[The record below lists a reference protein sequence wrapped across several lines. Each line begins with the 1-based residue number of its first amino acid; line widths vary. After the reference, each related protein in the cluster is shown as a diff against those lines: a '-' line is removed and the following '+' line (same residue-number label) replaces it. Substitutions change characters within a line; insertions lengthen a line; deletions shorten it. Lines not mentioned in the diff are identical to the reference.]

1 MPDFARMID
10 ELFYSVIVLIAG
22 VHWSLQE
29 ALLMAGYTVKL
40 VNNWLIENAFMP
52 IIAQTNNSLSLAIS
66 VVFVVALLVLG
77 ITYLLAAF
85 IRLDV
90 VAPRSAIMWYVAGV
104 LFFTIGPSFYQGMN
118 TFRLNISQVMYLSV
132 LQGLDD
138 NAGDFSSLA
147 QVNSNDLDLG
157 PLCDQF
163 DVYLPGATVPGP
175 IDGLDIAMAYLR
187 GHAQDVMGYPQ
198 PVYSP
203 GCGIYLQNPNPSTWA
218 GAGGTSI
225 VPMDWNMEGNY
236 FDHNVSPITWDGVE
250 DSVRDGAVSMAGS
263 SQQRALTAWP
273 LLLFGLVEQIVHLLI
288 TIAMG
293 ITFVSFG
300 VAILFAFFKRTESIA
315 HSIINQWIELIV
327 QTTIIALIQALVIGF
342 FLAGAATG
350 SAAAIIGIGLIC
362 LVFIVITMWSG
373 IKAVWNSFNRLFNA
387 MGQVSGNVLLS
398 PGSVT
403 SAAVTGATAAATG
416 GASLM
421 TSMGSNA
428 LAGMNALNNGA
439 TTAQTA
445 GLMFGGFNSLSG
457 AARTLT
463 HLPGLRGTSLAEAAE
478 QFTEGAATRQV
489 ARNIPV
495 IGRAAAPLVG
505 ATLLSDRDPAK
516 AEYDEYGRVVSRPM
530 LVPAVGEALEGWTL
544 PKDAKRKRSAH
555 PQNDADWFEDEN
567 GEMVAGFTPA
577 QARRTGMFT
586 PVATVPLNDIAEGE
600 GKSDAR
606 RRQERSDYAAEMNSE
621 EMEQHVSDALKASTG
636 THSTLGAMMEKDG
649 KGDMSRFDQ
658 VAARLEASAEAL
670 ANVARLQM
678 QVMLGQLKV
687 SGGGDVAGVMGDVI
701 RGMQMERIQN
711 GQPAVG
717 GADHLTVADR
727 MARAMGIMPIGGENP
742 PIQQDLSRF
751 GLFADQALRLGVSG
765 TQAEQVVREVKS
777 SPDGRLSEPTHAA
790 LVEQV
795 RSEGNL
801 SYDSA
806 REEVN
811 RLEHS
816 ATMLPNEITAF
827 GMMSV
832 PQTVV
837 QPPLEVRPQIDVE
850 PDITIEPQVDVT
862 IEASADEGDA
872 AYTEAIRKQAALGG
886 SGSVIGGS
894 S

>member
-10 ELFYSVIVLIAG
+10 EFIYSVIVMLAG
-22 VHWSLQE
+22 VHWSLQK

-40 VNNWLIENAFMP
+40 VNQWLIENAFMP
-52 IIAQTNNSLSLAIS
+52 IIAQTNNSLGLALS
-66 VVFVVALLVLG
+66 WVFIVALLVLG

-85 IRLDV
+85 IRLEV
-90 VAPRSAIMWYVAGV
+90 VSPRSAIVWYIAGV

-147 QVNSNDLDLG
+147 QVNSNDLALG
-157 PLCDQF
+157 NLCDQF
-163 DVYLPGATVPGP
+163 DVYLPGAAGPGP
-175 IDGLDIAMAYLR
+175 IDGLDITLAYLR

-203 GCGIYLQNPNPSTWA
+203 SCGIYLQNPNPSTWA
-218 GAGGTSI
+218 GEGGTSV

-236 FDHNVSPITWDGVE
+236 FDHNVSPITWDDLSGDE
-250 DSVRDGAVSMAGS
+250 RDAAVSMAGS

-273 LLLFGLVEQIVHLLI
+273 LLLFALAEQVVHLLI

-350 SAAAIIGIGLIC
+350 SAAAIIGIGMIC
-362 LVFIVITMWSG
+362 LVFIVITLWSG

-398 PGSVT
+398 PGSIT

-463 HLPGLRGTSLAEAAE
+463 HLPGLRGTALGEAAE

-505 ATLLSDRDPAK
+505 AALLSDRDPAK
-516 AEYDEYGRVVSRPM
+516 AEYDEYGRVISRPM

-544 PKDAKRKRSAH
+544 PKDAKRKRGARSA
-555 PQNDADWFEDEN
+555 NDADWFEDEN
-567 GEMVAGFTPA
+567 GEMVSSFTPT

-586 PVATVPLNDIAEGE
+586 PVATVPLNEGGE
-600 GKSDAR
+600 DKSDAR
-606 RRQERSDYAAEMNSE
+606 RRQDKSDYAAEMNSE

-649 KGDMSRFDQ
+649 RSDMSRFDQ

-678 QVMLGQLKV
+678 QVMQGQLKV

-701 RGMQMERIQN
+701 RGMQAERVQN

-717 GADHLTVADR
+717 GTDHLTVADR
-727 MARAMGIMPIGGENP
+727 LARAMGVMPVGGEKP
-742 PIQQDLSRF
+742 PVQEDLSRF
-751 GLFADQALRLGVSG
+751 GLFADQALRLGISG
-765 TQAEQVVREVKS
+765 QQAEQVVREVKS
-777 SPDGRLSEPTHAA
+777 SPEGRLTEQTRAA

-801 SYDSA
+801 SYDTA

-816 ATMLPNEITAF
+816 AQMLPNEITVF
-827 GMMSV
+827 GMMAV
-832 PQTVV
+832 PQTDIQPIV
-837 QPPLEVRPQIDVE
+837 QPQIEVE
-850 PDITIEPQVDVT
+850 PDITVEPQVDVT
-862 IEASADEGDA
+862 VKTGIDGDA
-872 AYTEAIRKQAALGG
+872 AYTEAMRKQAAMGG
-886 SGSVIGGS
+886 SGSVTGGGA
-894 S
+894 

>member
-52 IIAQTNNSLSLAIS
+52 IIAQTNNSLSVAVS

-157 PLCDQF
+157 ALCDQF
-163 DVYLPGATVPGP
+163 DVYLPGATGPGP

-218 GAGGTSI
+218 GAGGTSV

-236 FDHNVSPITWDGVE
+236 FDHNVSPITWDGVD
-250 DSVRDGAVSMAGS
+250 DSVRDSAVSMAGS

-387 MGQVSGNVLLS
+387 MGQVSGNVLLT

-428 LAGMNALNNGA
+428 LAGMNAMNNGA

-445 GLMFGGFNSLSG
+445 GLMFGGFGSLSG

-463 HLPGLRGTSLAEAAE
+463 HLPGLRGTALGEAAE
-478 QFTEGAATRQV
+478 QFTEGVATRHV

-495 IGRAAAPLVG
+495 IGRAAGPLVG
-505 ATLLSDRDPAK
+505 AALLSDRDPAK
-516 AEYDEYGRVVSRPM
+516 AEYDEYGRVVARPM
-530 LVPAVGEALEGWTL
+530 LVPAVGEALESWTL
-544 PKDAKRKRSAH
+544 PKDAKRKRGART
-555 PQNDADWFEDEN
+555 QNDADWFEDEN
-567 GEMVAGFTPA
+567 GEMIAGFTPVK
-577 QARRTGMFT
+577 ARRTGMFT
-586 PVATVPLNDIAEGE
+586 PVASVPLNEGGE
-600 GKSDAR
+600 DQSDAR

-621 EMEQHVSDALKASTG
+621 EMEQHVSDALRSSTG
-636 THSTLGAMMEKDG
+636 THSTLGAMMERDG
-649 KGDMSRFDQ
+649 KADMSRFDQ
-658 VAARLEASAEAL
+658 VAARLEQSAEAL

-687 SGGGDVAGVMGDVI
+687 TGGGDVAGVMGDVI
-701 RGMQMERIQN
+701 RGMQAERVQN
-711 GQPAVG
+711 GQPAAG
-717 GADHLTVADR
+717 GTDHLTVADR
-727 MARAMGIMPIGGENP
+727 MARAIGVMPVGGEKP
-742 PIQQDLSRF
+742 PVQDNLPRF
-751 GLFADQALRLGVSG
+751 GLFADQALRLGISG

-777 SPDGRLSEPTHAA
+777 SPDGRLSEPTRAA

-801 SYDSA
+801 SYDTA

-816 ATMLPNEITAF
+816 AQMLPNEITAF
-827 GMMSV
+827 GMMAV

-837 QPPLEVRPQIDVE
+837 QPPLDVRPQIEVE
-850 PDITIEPQVDVT
+850 PDITVEPQVDVT
-862 IEASADEGDA
+862 VEAPSDEGDA
-872 AYTEAIRKQAALGG
+872 AYTEAMRKQAALGG
-886 SGSVIGGS
+886 SGSVIGGGS
-894 S
+894 

>member
-10 ELFYSVIVLIAG
+10 ELQYSIIVLIAG
-22 VHWSLQE
+22 IHWSLQE

-40 VNNWLIENAFMP
+40 VNVWLIENAFMP
-52 IIAQTNNSLSLAIS
+52 IIAQTNNSLGIAVS

-90 VAPRSAIMWYVAGV
+90 VSPRSAIMWYIAGV

-163 DVYLPGATVPGP
+163 DVYLPGATGPGP

-218 GAGGTSI
+218 GAGGTSV

-236 FDHNVSPITWDGVE
+236 FDHNISPITWDDVE
-250 DSVRDGAVSMAGS
+250 DTVRDHAVSMAGS

-428 LAGMNALNNGA
+428 LAGMNAMNNGA
-439 TTAQTA
+439 TTAQAA
-445 GLMFGGFNSLSG
+445 GLMFGGFGSLSG

-463 HLPGLRGTSLAEAAE
+463 HLPGLRGTALGEAAE
-478 QFTEGAATRQV
+478 QFTEGVATRQV
-489 ARNIPV
+489 ARDIPV
-495 IGRAAAPLVG
+495 IGRAAGPLVG
-505 ATLLSDRDPAK
+505 AALLSDRDPAK
-516 AEYDEYGRVVSRPM
+516 AEYDEYGRLSRPM
-530 LVPAVGEALEGWTL
+530 LVPAVGEALESWTL
-544 PKDAKRKRSAH
+544 PKDTKRKRGAR

-567 GEMVAGFTPA
+567 GEMVSGFTPA
-577 QARRTGMFT
+577 RARRTGMFT
-586 PVATVPLNDIAEGE
+586 PVASVPMNEGGE
-600 GKSDAR
+600 DKSDAR

-621 EMEQHVSDALKASTG
+621 EMEQHVSDALKTSTG
-636 THSTLGAMMEKDG
+636 THSTLGAMMERDG

-658 VAARLEASAEAL
+658 VAARLEQSAEAL

-687 SGGGDVAGVMGDVI
+687 TGGGDVAGVMGDVI
-701 RGMQMERIQN
+701 RGMQTERVQN
-711 GQPAVG
+711 GQSAVG
-717 GADHLTVADR
+717 GIDHLTVADR
-727 MARAMGIMPIGGENP
+727 MARAMGVMPVGGEKP
-742 PIQQDLSRF
+742 PVQEDLSRF
-751 GLFADQALRLGVSG
+751 GLFADQALRTGISG

-777 SPDGRLSEPTHAA
+777 SPDGRLTDETRTA

-795 RSEGNL
+795 RSDGNL
-801 SYDSA
+801 SYDTA

-816 ATMLPNEITAF
+816 AQMLPNEITAF
-827 GMMSV
+827 GMMAV
-832 PQTVV
+832 PQTGL
-837 QPPLEVRPQIDVE
+837 QPIIQPQVEVK
-850 PDITIEPQVDVT
+850 PDITVEPQVDVT
-862 IEASADEGDA
+862 VEAPSDEGDA
-872 AYTEAIRKQAALGG
+872 AYTEAMQKQAALGG
-886 SGSVIGGS
+886 SGSVIGGGS
-894 S
+894 

>member
-1 MPDFARMID
+1 MPDFARMMD
-10 ELFYSVIVLIAG
+10 ELFYSIIVLIAG

-29 ALLMAGYTVKL
+29 AVLMAGYTVKL
-40 VNNWLIENAFMP
+40 VNQWLIENAFMP
-52 IIAQTNNSLSLAIS
+52 IIAQTNNSLSLAIG

-90 VAPRSAIMWYVAGV
+90 VSPRSAIMWYLAGV

-118 TFRLNISQVMYLSV
+118 TFRMNISQLMYLSV

-138 NAGDFSSLA
+138 NAGNFSSLA
-147 QVNSNDLDLG
+147 QVNSNDLGLG
-157 PLCDQF
+157 MLCDQF
-163 DVYLPGATVPGP
+163 DVYLPGATGPGP
-175 IDGLDIAMAYLR
+175 IDGLDIALAYLR

-203 GCGIYLQNPNPSTWA
+203 GCGAYFLNPNPSTWA
-218 GAGGTSI
+218 GTGGTSV
-225 VPMDWNMEGNY
+225 VPMDWNMERNY
-236 FDHNVSPITWDGVE
+236 FDHTTSPIMWDGLSGDE
-250 DSVRDGAVSMAGS
+250 RTAAVSWAGA

-273 LLLFGLVEQIVHLLI
+273 LLLFGLVEQVVHLLI

-327 QTTIIALIQALVIGF
+327 QTAIIALIQALVIGF

-362 LVFIVITMWSG
+362 LVFIVVTMWSG

-387 MGQVSGNVLLS
+387 MGQVSGSVLLS

-403 SAAVTGATAAATG
+403 SAAVTGAAAVATG
-416 GASLM
+416 GASLAAG
-421 TSMGSNA
+421 MGSSA

-445 GLMFGGFNSLSG
+445 GLMFGGFSSLSG

-463 HLPGLRGTSLAEAAE
+463 HLPGLRGTALGDAAE
-478 QFTEGAATRQV
+478 QFTEGASTRQV
-489 ARNIPV
+489 ARNLPV
-495 IGRAAAPLVG
+495 IGRVAAPLVG
-505 ATLLSDRDPAK
+505 AALLSDRDPAK
-516 AEYDEYGRVVSRPM
+516 AEYDEHGRLMSRPM
-530 LVPAVGEALEGWTL
+530 LVPAVGEALDGWTL
-544 PKDAKRKRSAH
+544 PKDAKRKRGAH
-555 PQNDADWFEDEN
+555 PQNDASWFEDEN
-567 GEMVAGFTPA
+567 GEMISAFTPA
-577 QARRTGMFT
+577 TARRMGVFT
-586 PVATVPLNDIAEGE
+586 PVSSVPMNDGGEDKAE
-600 GKSDAR
+600 AR

-636 THSTLGAMMEKDG
+636 SHSTSGAKDG
-649 KGDMSRFDQ
+649 KGDLTRFDQ

-670 ANVARLQM
+670 ANAARLQI
-678 QVMLGQLKV
+678 QAMLGQLIV

-701 RGMQMERIQN
+701 RGMQTERVQN
-711 GQPAVG
+711 GQPAAG

-727 MARAMGIMPIGGENP
+727 MARAMGVLPVGGEKP
-742 PIQQDLSRF
+742 PIQQDVSRF
-751 GLFADQALRLGVSG
+751 GLFADQALRLGISG
-765 TQAEQVVREVKS
+765 DQAEQVVREVKS
-777 SPDGRLSEPTHAA
+777 SPDGSLSEPTRAA

-795 RSEGNL
+795 HAGGNL
-801 SYDSA
+801 SYDTA

-816 ATMLPNEITAF
+816 AGMLPNEITAF
-827 GMMSV
+827 GMMAV
-832 PQTVV
+832 PQVN
-837 QPPLEVRPQIDVE
+837 VE
-850 PDITIEPQVDVT
+850 PDITVNPQVNVT
-862 IEASADEGDA
+862 VEAPQDEGDA
-872 AYTEAIRKQAALGG
+872 AYNDAMQKQSALGG
-886 SGSVIGGS
+886 SGSVMRGGS
-894 S
+894 

>member
-10 ELFYSVIVLIAG
+10 ELQYSMIVLIAG

-29 ALLMAGYTVKL
+29 AVLMAGYTIKL
-40 VNNWLIENAFMP
+40 VNQWLIENAFMP
-52 IIAQTNNSLSLAIS
+52 IIAQTNNSLGLALS
-66 VVFVVALLVLG
+66 WVFIVALLVLG

-157 PLCDQF
+157 ALCDHF
-163 DVYLPGATVPGP
+163 DVYLPGAAGPGP
-175 IDGLDIAMAYLR
+175 IDGLDIALAYLR

-203 GCGIYLQNPNPSTWA
+203 GCPPYLLNPNSSTWA
-218 GAGGTSI
+218 GVGGTSV
-225 VPMDWNMEGNY
+225 VPMDWNMPGGY
-236 FDHNVSPITWDGVE
+236 FDHTTSPGTWDGVDE
-250 DSVRDGAVSMAGS
+250 GVRDAAVALAGA

-273 LLLFGLVEQIVHLLI
+273 LLLFALAEQVVHLLI

-350 SAAAIIGIGLIC
+350 SAAAIIGIGMIC
-362 LVFIVITMWSG
+362 LVFIVITLWSG
-373 IKAVWNSFNRLFNA
+373 VKAVWNSFNRLFNA

-403 SAAVTGATAAATG
+403 SAAVTGAAAAATG
-416 GASLM
+416 GASLA
-421 TSMGSNA
+421 TSIGSNA

-463 HLPGLRGTSLAEAAE
+463 HLPGVRGTALGDAAE

-489 ARNIPV
+489 ARNLPI
-495 IGRAAAPLVG
+495 IGRAAGPLVG
-505 ATLLSDRDPAK
+505 AALLSDRDPAK
-516 AEYDEYGRVVSRPM
+516 AEYDGYVRVIARPM
-530 LVPAVGEALEGWTL
+530 LVPAVGEALESWTL
-544 PKDAKRKRSAH
+544 PKDAKRKRGARPS
-555 PQNDADWFEDEN
+555 NDADWFEDEN
-567 GEMVAGFTPA
+567 GEMVSSFTPA
-577 QARRTGMFT
+577 RARRTGMFT
-586 PVATVPLNDIAEGE
+586 PVASVPMNEGGE
-600 GKSDAR
+600 DKSDAR
-606 RRQERSDYAAEMNSE
+606 RRQDRSDYAAEMNSE

-636 THSTLGAMMEKDG
+636 THSTLGAVIEKDG
-649 KGDMSRFDQ
+649 RSDMSRFDQ

-701 RGMQMERIQN
+701 RGMQAERVQN
-711 GQPAVG
+711 GQPAAG
-717 GADHLTVADR
+717 GVDHLTVADR
-727 MARAMGIMPIGGENP
+727 MARAMGVMPIGDEKP
-742 PIQQDLSRF
+742 PIQQDVSRF
-751 GLFADQALRLGVSG
+751 GLYADQALRLGISG

-777 SPDGRLSEPTHAA
+777 SPDGRLTEQTRAT

-801 SYDSA
+801 SYDTA

-816 ATMLPNEITAF
+816 AQMLPNEITAF
-827 GMMSV
+827 GMMAV
-832 PQTVV
+832 PQTAV
-837 QPPLEVRPQIDVE
+837 QPPLEVRPQIEVE
-850 PDITIEPQVDVT
+850 PDITVEPQVDVT
-862 IEASADEGDA
+862 VEAPADDGDA
-872 AYTEAIRKQAALGG
+872 AYTEAMRKQAVLGG
-886 SGSVIGGS
+886 SGSVIGGGS
-894 S
+894 

>member
-29 ALLMAGYTVKL
+29 ALLMAGYTIKL
-40 VNNWLIENAFMP
+40 VNQWLIENAFMP

-118 TFRLNISQVMYLSV
+118 TFRLNISQLMYLSV

-157 PLCDQF
+157 ALCDQF
-163 DVYLPGATVPGP
+163 DVYLPGATGPGP

-218 GAGGTSI
+218 GEGGTSV

-236 FDHNVSPITWDGVE
+236 FDHNVSPITWDDLSGDE
-250 DSVRDGAVSMAGS
+250 RDAAVSMAGS

-387 MGQVSGNVLLS
+387 MGQVSGSVLLS

-445 GLMFGGFNSLSG
+445 GLMFGGFGSLSN

-463 HLPGLRGTSLAEAAE
+463 HLPGVRGTALGDTAE

-505 ATLLSDRDPAK
+505 AALLSDRDPAK
-516 AEYDEYGRVVSRPM
+516 AEYDEYGRLVARPM

-544 PKDAKRKRSAH
+544 PKDAKRKRGART
-555 PQNDADWFEDEN
+555 QNDADWFEDEN

-577 QARRTGMFT
+577 RARRTGMFT
-586 PVATVPLNDIAEGE
+586 PVASIPMNEGGE
-600 GKSDAR
+600 DKSDAR
-606 RRQERSDYAAEMNSE
+606 RRQDKSDYAAEMNSE

-636 THSTLGAMMEKDG
+636 THSTLGAMIERDG
-649 KGDMSRFDQ
+649 KSDMSRFDQ

-670 ANVARLQM
+670 ANAARLQM

-701 RGMQMERIQN
+701 RGMQAERVQN

-717 GADHLTVADR
+717 GTDHLTVADR
-727 MARAMGIMPIGGENP
+727 MARAMGVMPVGGENP
-742 PIQQDLSRF
+742 PVQADVSRF
-751 GLFADQALRLGVSG
+751 GLFADQALRLGISG
-765 TQAEQVVREVKS
+765 NQAEQVVREVKS
-777 SPDGRLSEPTHAA
+777 SPDGRLTEQTRAT

-795 RSEGNL
+795 RADGNM
-801 SYDSA
+801 SYDTA

-816 ATMLPNEITAF
+816 AQMLPNEITAF
-827 GMMSV
+827 GMMAV
-832 PQTVV
+832 PQTAVH
-837 QPPLEVRPQIDVE
+837 PPLEVRPQIEVE
-850 PDITIEPQVDVT
+850 PDITVEPQVDVT
-862 IEASADEGDA
+862 VEAPADEGDA
-872 AYTEAIRKQAALGG
+872 AYTEAMRKQAALGG

>member
-29 ALLMAGYTVKL
+29 AVLMAGYTIKL
-40 VNNWLIENAFMP
+40 VNQWLIENAFMP

-90 VAPRSAIMWYVAGV
+90 VAPRSAIMWYVAGI

-118 TFRLNISQVMYLSV
+118 TFRMNISQVMYLSV
-132 LQGLDD
+132 LQGLGD

-147 QVNSNDLDLG
+147 QVDSNDLDLG
-157 PLCDQF
+157 ALCDQF
-163 DVYLPGATVPGP
+163 DVYLPGATGPGP
-175 IDGLDIAMAYLR
+175 IDGLDITMAYLR

-218 GAGGTSI
+218 GEGGTSV

-250 DSVRDGAVSMAGS
+250 DSVRDRAVSMAGS

-273 LLLFGLVEQIVHLLI
+273 LLLFGLVEQVVHLLI

-387 MGQVSGNVLLS
+387 MGQVSGSVLLS
-398 PGSVT
+398 PGSIT
-403 SAAVTGATAAATG
+403 SAAVTGAAAAATG

-428 LAGMNALNNGA
+428 MAGMNALNNGA

-445 GLMFGGFNSLSG
+445 GLMFGGFGSLSN

-463 HLPGLRGTSLAEAAE
+463 HLPGVRGTALGDAAE

-505 ATLLSDRDPAK
+505 AALLSDRDPAK
-516 AEYDEYGRVVSRPM
+516 AEYDEYGRLVARPM
-530 LVPAVGEALEGWTL
+530 LVPAVGEALESWTL
-544 PKDAKRKRSAH
+544 PKDAKRKRGVR

-567 GEMVAGFTPA
+567 GEMVSSFTPA
-577 QARRTGMFT
+577 RARRTGMFT
-586 PVATVPLNDIAEGE
+586 PVASVPINEGGE
-600 GKSDAR
+600 GQSDAR
-606 RRQERSDYAAEMNSE
+606 RRQERSDYAGEMNSE
-621 EMEQHVSDALKASTG
+621 EMEQHISDALKASTG
-636 THSTLGAMMEKDG
+636 THSTLGAMIEKDG
-649 KGDMSRFDQ
+649 KSDMSRFDQ

-701 RGMQMERIQN
+701 RGMQAERIQN
-711 GQPAVG
+711 GQPAAG

-727 MARAMGIMPIGGENP
+727 MARAMGVMPVGGDKP
-742 PIQQDLSRF
+742 PVQADVSRF
-751 GLFADQALRLGVSG
+751 GLFADQALRLGISG
-765 TQAEQVVREVKS
+765 TQAEQVVQEVKS
-777 SPDGRLSEPTHAA
+777 SPEGRLTDETRTA

-795 RSEGNL
+795 HSDGNM
-801 SYDSA
+801 SYDTA

-816 ATMLPNEITAF
+816 AQMLPNEITAF
-827 GMMSV
+827 GMMAV
-832 PQTVV
+832 PQTDI
-837 QPPLEVRPQIDVE
+837 QPMIQPQINVD
-850 PDITIEPQVDVT
+850 PDINVEPQVDVT
-862 IEASADEGDA
+862 VEAPENDGDA
-872 AYTEAIRKQAALGG
+872 DYTEAMRKQAALGG
-886 SGSVIGGS
+886 SGSVIGGGS
-894 S
+894 

>member
-29 ALLMAGYTVKL
+29 AVLMAGYTIKL
-40 VNNWLIENAFMP
+40 INQYLIENAFMP

-90 VAPRSAIMWYVAGV
+90 VAPRSAIMWYVAGIM
-104 LFFTIGPSFYQGMN
+104 FFTIGPSFYQGMN
-118 TFRLNISQVMYLSV
+118 TFRLNISQLMYLSV
-132 LQGLDD
+132 LQGLND

-147 QVNSNDLDLG
+147 QVDSNDLDLG
-157 PLCDQF
+157 ALCDQF
-163 DVYLPGATVPGP
+163 DVYLPGATGPGP

-218 GAGGTSI
+218 GEGGTSV

-236 FDHNVSPITWDGVE
+236 FDHNVSPITWDDVE
-250 DSVRDGAVSMAGS
+250 DSARDRAVSMAGS

-350 SAAAIIGIGLIC
+350 SAAAIIGIGLVC

-403 SAAVTGATAAATG
+403 SAAVTGAAAAATG

-445 GLMFGGFNSLSG
+445 GLMFGGFGSLSN

-463 HLPGLRGTSLAEAAE
+463 HLPGVRGTALGDAAE

-495 IGRAAAPLVG
+495 IGRAAAPIVG
-505 ATLLSDRDPAK
+505 AALLSDRDPAK
-516 AEYDEYGRVVSRPM
+516 AEYDEYGRLVARPM
-530 LVPAVGEALEGWTL
+530 LVPAVGEALESWTL
-544 PKDAKRKRSAH
+544 PKNAKRKRGTH

-567 GEMVAGFTPA
+567 GEMVSSFTPA
-577 QARRTGMFT
+577 RARRTGMFT
-586 PVATVPLNDIAEGE
+586 PVAAVPLNEGGE
-600 GKSDAR
+600 DQSDAR
-606 RRQERSDYAAEMNSE
+606 RRQDKSDYAAEMNSE
-621 EMEQHVSDALKASTG
+621 ELEQHVSDALKASTG
-636 THSTLGAMMEKDG
+636 THSTLGAMIAKDG
-649 KGDMSRFDQ
+649 KSDMSRFDH

-670 ANVARLQM
+670 ANAARLQM

-701 RGMQMERIQN
+701 RGMQSERIQN
-711 GQPAVG
+711 GQPAAG

-727 MARAMGIMPIGGENP
+727 MARAMGVMPVGGEKP
-742 PIQQDLSRF
+742 PIQQDVSRF
-751 GLFADQALRLGVSG
+751 GLFADQALRLGISG

-777 SPDGRLSEPTHAA
+777 SPDGRLSEPTRAA

-795 RSEGNL
+795 RSDGNL
-801 SYDSA
+801 SYDTA

-816 ATMLPNEITAF
+816 AQILPNEITAF
-827 GMMSV
+827 GMMAV
-832 PQTVV
+832 PQPVI
-837 QPPLEVRPQIDVE
+837 QPQIDVE
-850 PDITIEPQVDVT
+850 PNITVEPQVDVT
-862 IEASADEGDA
+862 VEASADDGDA
-872 AYTEAIRKQAALGG
+872 AYTEAMQKQAALGG

>member
-29 ALLMAGYTVKL
+29 AVLMAGYTIKL
-40 VNNWLIENAFMP
+40 VNQWLIENAFMP
-52 IIAQTNNSLSLAIS
+52 IIAQTNDSLSFAVS

-85 IRLDV
+85 IRLDI
-90 VAPRSAIMWYVAGV
+90 VAPRSAIMWYVAGI

-132 LQGLDD
+132 LQGLND

-147 QVNSNDLDLG
+147 QVDSNDLDLG
-157 PLCDQF
+157 ALCDQF
-163 DVYLPGATVPGP
+163 DVYLPGATGPGP

-218 GAGGTSI
+218 GEGGTSV

-236 FDHNVSPITWDGVE
+236 FDHNVSPITWDDVE
-250 DSVRDGAVSMAGS
+250 DPVRDQAVSMAGS

-387 MGQVSGNVLLS
+387 MGQVSGSVLLS

-463 HLPGLRGTSLAEAAE
+463 HLPGLRGTALGEAAE

-505 ATLLSDRDPAK
+505 AALLSDRDPAK

-544 PKDAKRKRSAH
+544 PKDARRKRGAR

-577 QARRTGMFT
+577 RARRTGMFT
-586 PVATVPLNDIAEGE
+586 PVASVPMNEGGE
-600 GKSDAR
+600 DKSDAR

-621 EMEQHVSDALKASTG
+621 EMEQHVSDALRSSTG
-636 THSTLGAMMEKDG
+636 THSTLGAMIEKDG
-649 KGDMSRFDQ
+649 KTDMTRFDQ
-658 VAARLEASAEAL
+658 VAARLEQSAEAL

-701 RGMQMERIQN
+701 RGMQTERVQN
-711 GQPAVG
+711 GQPAAG
-717 GADHLTVADR
+717 GTDHLTVADR
-727 MARAMGIMPIGGENP
+727 MARAMGVMPVGGEKP
-742 PIQQDLSRF
+742 PIQADVSRF

-777 SPDGRLSEPTHAA
+777 SPDGHLTDQTRTA

-801 SYDSA
+801 SYDTA

-816 ATMLPNEITAF
+816 AQMLPNEITAF
-827 GMMSV
+827 GMMAV

-837 QPPLEVRPQIDVE
+837 QPPLEVHPQIDVE
-850 PDITIEPQVDVT
+850 PDITVEPQVDVT
-862 IEASADEGDA
+862 VEAPADDGDA
-872 AYTEAIRKQAALGG
+872 AYTEAMRKQSALGG

>member
-10 ELFYSVIVLIAG
+10 ELQYSIIVLIAG
-22 VHWSLQE
+22 IHWSLQE

-40 VNNWLIENAFMP
+40 VNQWLIENAFMP
-52 IIAQTNNSLSLAIS
+52 IIAQTNNSLGMAVS

-90 VAPRSAIMWYVAGV
+90 VNPRSAIMWYVAGL
-104 LFFTIGPSFYQGMN
+104 LFFTIGPSLYQGMN
-118 TFRLNISQVMYLSV
+118 AFRLNISQMMYLSV

-147 QVNSNDLDLG
+147 QVNSNDIGLG
-157 PLCDQF
+157 SLCDQF
-163 DVYLPGATVPGP
+163 DVYLPGATGPGP

-203 GCGIYLQNPNPSTWA
+203 GCTMYFQNPNASTWA
-218 GAGGTSI
+218 GVGGTSV
-225 VPMDWNMEGNY
+225 VPMDWNMEGGY
-236 FDHNVSPITWDGVE
+236 FDNSVSPMTWDGVE
-250 DSVRDGAVSMAGS
+250 DSVRDRAVSMAGS

-293 ITFVSFG
+293 ITFISFG

-315 HSIINQWIELIV
+315 HSLINQWIELIV
-327 QTTIIALIQALVIGF
+327 QTAIIALIQALVIGF

-362 LVFIVITMWSG
+362 LAFIVITMWSG
-373 IKAVWNSFNRLFNA
+373 VKAVWNSFNRLFNA
-387 MGQVSGNVLLS
+387 MGQVSGNVLLT

-403 SAAVTGATAAATG
+403 STAAIGATAAATG
-416 GASLM
+416 STSLM

-439 TTAQTA
+439 TAAQTA

-463 HLPGLRGTSLAEAAE
+463 HLPGLRGTALGEAAE

-489 ARNIPV
+489 AQNIPI

-505 ATLLSDRDPAK
+505 TALLSDRDPEK
-516 AEYDEYGRVVSRPM
+516 AEYDEYSRAFSRPM

-544 PKDAKRKRSAH
+544 PKNANRQRRA
-555 PQNDADWFEDEN
+555 QNDANAFEDEN
-567 GEMVAGFTPA
+567 GEMVADFTA
-577 QARRTGMFT
+577 ARARRTGMFT
-586 PVATVPLNDIAEGE
+586 PIAAVPLNEGTTDKTE
-600 GKSDAR
+600 AS
-606 RRQERSDYAAEMNSE
+606 RRQDRSDYAAEMNSE
-621 EMEQHVSDALKASTG
+621 EMEQHVSNALKASTD
-636 THSTLGAMMEKDG
+636 THSPLGAMIERDG
-649 KGDMSRFDQ
+649 KSDMTRFDQ
-658 VAARLEASAEAL
+658 VAARLEQSAEAL

-687 SGGGDVAGVMGDVI
+687 SGSSDVAGVMGDVI
-701 RGMQMERIQN
+701 RGVQTERIQN
-711 GQPAVG
+711 GQPTAG
-717 GADHLTVADR
+717 GLDHLTVADR
-727 MARAMGIMPIGGENP
+727 MAQAMGVIPVGAETP
-742 PIQQDLSRF
+742 PVQADLSRF
-751 GLFADQALRLGVSG
+751 GLFADQALRLGISG

-777 SPDGRLSEPTHAA
+777 SPDGRLTDETRTA

-795 RSEGNL
+795 HSEGNR
-801 SYDSA
+801 SYDTD

-816 ATMLPNEITAF
+816 AQMLPNDITAF
-827 GMMSV
+827 GMVAV
-832 PQTVV
+832 PQTII
-837 QPPLEVRPQIDVE
+837 QPQVDVE
-850 PDITIEPQVDVT
+850 ADITVEPQVDVT
-862 IEASADEGDA
+862 VEASGNEGDA
-872 AYTEAIRKQAALGG
+872 AYTEAMGNQTAMGG

-894 S
+894 

>member
-29 ALLMAGYTVKL
+29 ALLMAGFTVKL

-90 VAPRSAIMWYVAGV
+90 VSPRSAIMWYLAGV

-138 NAGDFSSLA
+138 NAGDFSSLE

-157 PLCDQF
+157 ALCDQF
-163 DVYLPGATVPGP
+163 DVYLPGATGPGP
-175 IDGLDIAMAYLR
+175 IDGLDITMAYLR

-218 GAGGTSI
+218 GEGGTSV

-236 FDHNVSPITWDGVE
+236 FDHNVSPITWDDVE
-250 DSVRDGAVSMAGS
+250 DSVRDRAVSMAGS

-428 LAGMNALNNGA
+428 LAGMNAMNNGA

-463 HLPGLRGTSLAEAAE
+463 HLPGLRGTALGEAAE
-478 QFTEGAATRQV
+478 QFTEGVATRQV

-495 IGRAAAPLVG
+495 IGRAAGPLVG
-505 ATLLSDRDPAK
+505 AALLSDRDPAK
-516 AEYDEYGRVVSRPM
+516 AEYDEYGRVSRPM
-530 LVPAVGEALEGWTL
+530 LVPAVGEALEDWTL
-544 PKDAKRKRSAH
+544 PKDAKRKRSARSA
-555 PQNDADWFEDEN
+555 NDADWFEDEN
-567 GEMVAGFTPA
+567 GEMIAGFTPA
-577 QARRTGMFT
+577 RARRTGMFT
-586 PVATVPLNDIAEGE
+586 PIASVPLNEGDE
-600 GKSDAR
+600 DKSDAH

-621 EMEQHVSDALKASTG
+621 EMEQHVSDALRASTG
-636 THSTLGAMMEKDG
+636 THSTLGAMMERDG
-649 KGDMSRFDQ
+649 KSDMTRFDQ
-658 VAARLEASAEAL
+658 VAARLEQSAEAL

-687 SGGGDVAGVMGDVI
+687 TGGGDVAGVMGDVI
-701 RGMQMERIQN
+701 RGMQTERVQN
-711 GQPAVG
+711 GQSAVG
-717 GADHLTVADR
+717 GIDHLTVADR
-727 MARAMGIMPIGGENP
+727 MARAMGVMPVGGEKP
-742 PIQQDLSRF
+742 PVQEDLSRF
-751 GLFADQALRLGVSG
+751 GLPADQALRLGISG
-765 TQAEQVVREVKS
+765 NQAEQVVREVKS
-777 SPDGRLSEPTHAA
+777 SPDGRLTDETRTA

-795 RSEGNL
+795 RADGNM
-801 SYDSA
+801 SYDTA

-816 ATMLPNEITAF
+816 AQMLPNEITAF
-827 GMMSV
+827 GMMAV
-832 PQTVV
+832 PQAAV
-837 QPPLEVRPQIDVE
+837 QPPLCP
-850 PDITIEPQVDVT
+850 T
-862 IEASADEGDA
+862 AAGSAPTG
-872 AYTEAIRKQAALGG
+872 
-886 SGSVIGGS
+886 
-894 S
+894 

>member
-1 MPDFARMID
+1 
-10 ELFYSVIVLIAG
+10 
-22 VHWSLQE
+22 
-29 ALLMAGYTVKL
+29 
-40 VNNWLIENAFMP
+40 
-52 IIAQTNNSLSLAIS
+52 
-66 VVFVVALLVLG
+66 
-77 ITYLLAAF
+77 
-85 IRLDV
+85 
-90 VAPRSAIMWYVAGV
+90 MWYVAGV

-118 TFRLNISQVMYLSV
+118 TFRQNISQVMYLSV

-147 QVNSNDLDLG
+147 QVESNDLDLG
-157 PLCDQF
+157 VLCDQF
-163 DVYLPGATVPGP
+163 DVYLPGATGPGP
-175 IDGLDIAMAYLR
+175 VDGLDITMAYLR

-218 GAGGTSI
+218 GEGGTSV
-225 VPMDWNMEGNY
+225 VPMDWNMAGNY
-236 FDHNVSPITWDGVE
+236 FDHNVSPITWDDVD
-250 DSVRDGAVSMAGS
+250 DSARDRAVSMAGS

-387 MGQVSGNVLLS
+387 MGQVSGSVLLS

-428 LAGMNALNNGA
+428 LAGMNAMNNGA

-463 HLPGLRGTSLAEAAE
+463 HLPGLRGTALGDAAE
-478 QFTEGAATRQV
+478 QFTEGASTRQV

-495 IGRAAAPLVG
+495 IGRTAAPLVG
-505 ATLLSDRDPAK
+505 AALLSDRDPTK
-516 AEYDEYGRVVSRPM
+516 AEYDEYGRLVSRPM
-530 LVPAVGEALEGWTL
+530 LVPAVGEVLEGWTL
-544 PKDAKRKRSAH
+544 PKDAKRKRGAR

-567 GEMVAGFTPA
+567 GEMVSSFTPTR
-577 QARRTGMFT
+577 ARRTGMFT
-586 PVATVPLNDIAEGE
+586 PVATVPLLEGGE
-600 GKSDAR
+600 DKTDAR
-606 RRQERSDYAAEMNSE
+606 RRQDRSDYASEMNSE

-636 THSTLGAMMEKDG
+636 THSTLGAMMERDG
-649 KGDMSRFDQ
+649 KSDMSRFDQ
-658 VAARLEASAEAL
+658 VAARLEQSAEAL

-701 RGMQMERIQN
+701 RGMQTERVQH

-717 GADHLTVADR
+717 GIDHLTVADR
-727 MARAMGIMPIGGENP
+727 MARAMGVMPVGGEKP
-742 PIQQDLSRF
+742 PVQEDLSRF
-751 GLFADQALRLGVSG
+751 GLFADQALRVGISG

-777 SPDGRLSEPTHAA
+777 SPDGRLTDETRTA

-795 RSEGNL
+795 RSDGNL
-801 SYDSA
+801 SYDTA

-816 ATMLPNEITAF
+816 AQMLPNEITAF
-827 GMMSV
+827 GMMAV
-832 PQTVV
+832 PQTGI
-837 QPPLEVRPQIDVE
+837 QPIIQPQIDVE
-850 PDITIEPQVDVT
+850 PDITVEPQVDVT
-862 IEASADEGDA
+862 VEAPGDDGDA
-872 AYTEAIRKQAALGG
+872 PYTEAMRKQAALGG